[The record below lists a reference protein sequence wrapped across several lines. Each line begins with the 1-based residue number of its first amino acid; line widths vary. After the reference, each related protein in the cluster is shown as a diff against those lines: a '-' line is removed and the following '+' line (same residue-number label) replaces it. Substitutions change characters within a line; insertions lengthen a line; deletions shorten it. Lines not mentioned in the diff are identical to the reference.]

1 MGRTSPRQTVFGRIQ
16 KSYGH
21 DKILRA
27 YLRLPKPF
35 PLNVQIQHGWYSTDI
50 PDLEI
55 ADQIGVMLVWSKRIA
70 DAWKEKT
77 DKEVVVCG
85 APFLMYRQMH
95 NITKASDASGTVAF
109 PAHSTQSFAAKYD
122 VDEYCRHL
130 SALPKHMH
138 PITVCLHYRDME
150 HAASPYERHGFKV
163 VTAGKSRQ
171 TGDGFARNFYQIL
184 AAHKYSTSNIVGSY
198 TFYSVELGIPFFIYG
213 PSNEFIS
220 NHADGRENV
229 PKRSKYSAM
238 VHELFSELHE
248 TIPDRIKEFALG
260 ELGYQDRVNA
270 TELRSL
276 FIKKFFVHEL
286 PNYPKRLAKRLV
298 GIS

>member
-27 YLRLPKPF
+27 YMRLPKPF
-35 PLNVQIQHGWYSTDI
+35 PLNVQIQHGWYGTYI
-50 PDLEI
+50 PDLET
-55 ADQIGVMLVWSKRIA
+55 ADQSGVMLVWSKRIA
-70 DAWKEKT
+70 DAWKKKT

-85 APFLMYRQMH
+85 APFVMYRQMH
-95 NITKASDASGTVAF
+95 GITKAPNASGTVVF

-122 VDEYCRHL
+122 VDDYCRQL
-130 SALPKHMH
+130 SELPEHMQ

-150 HAASPYERHGFKV
+150 QAASPYKKHGFKV
-163 VTAGKSRQ
+163 VTAGESRQ
-171 TGDGFARNFYQIL
+171 ADYGFVKNFYQIL

-213 PSNEFIS
+213 PSNEFVS
-220 NHADGRENV
+220 NHAGGQENV
-229 PKRSKYSAM
+229 LKRSEYSAM
-238 VHELFSELHE
+238 VYELFSELHE
-248 TIPDRIKEFALG
+248 TIPDRIKEFALE
-260 ELGYQDRVNA
+260 ELGYPDRVEVA
-270 TELRSL
+270 ALRSF

-286 PNYPKRLAKRLV
+286 PNYPKRLARRLIGV
-298 GIS
+298 S